1 MLTKWSQNFQKK
13 LNWKRPLPG
22 WGKKTHTHKRNIA
35 KAKKRKWL
43 ELSTPA
49 SDVCLNSG
57 RPSENQALQECY
69 IFTNLAL
76 VKE

>member
-1 MLTKWSQNFQKK
+1 MIAEFPKK
-13 LNWKRPLPG
+13 IKLEMTTSRLK
-22 WGKKTHTHKRNIA
+22 KKTHTHKRSIA

-43 ELSTPA
+43 ELNTPA

>member
-1 MLTKWSQNFQKK
+1 MIAEFPKKKNKLEMTTSRLRKKKHTLTSEI
-13 LNWKRPLPG
+13 
-22 WGKKTHTHKRNIA
+22 IA

>member
-1 MLTKWSQNFQKK
+1 MIAEFPKKIKLEMTTSRLRKKNTHSQ
-13 LNWKRPLPG
+13 
-22 WGKKTHTHKRNIA
+22 A
-35 KAKKRKWL
+35 KYCKSQKRKWL

-49 SDVCLNSG
+49 SDVGLNSG